1 MPKTLYKSCFSK
13 NENIFYQ
20 HEYRSFLGAGKKIR
34 IKFLTTDNTDNIPT
48 SWLTAHRQ
56 LADKIPTR
64 F

>member
-1 MPKTLYKSCFSK
+1 MKCNGIGIFSCPGFK
-13 NENIFYQ
+13 N
-20 HEYRSFLGAGKKIR
+20 LKKIR